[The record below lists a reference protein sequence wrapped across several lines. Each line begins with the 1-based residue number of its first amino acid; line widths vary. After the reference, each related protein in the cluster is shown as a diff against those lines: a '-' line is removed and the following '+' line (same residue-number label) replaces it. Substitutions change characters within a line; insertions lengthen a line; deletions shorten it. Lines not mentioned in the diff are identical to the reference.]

1 LTLGAL
7 VLFVKKKDGTKPL
20 DYDYKQLNRVT
31 MKIKYP
37 LPRMDDLFDKFKGAK
52 MFLKIDIRL
61 QYYQLRIN
69 E

>member
-1 LTLGAL
+1 
-7 VLFVKKKDGTKPL
+7 
-20 DYDYKQLNRVT
+20 

-37 LPRMDDLFDKFKGAK
+37 LPRMDDLFDKFKGANK
-52 MFLKIDIRL
+52 FLKIDIRL